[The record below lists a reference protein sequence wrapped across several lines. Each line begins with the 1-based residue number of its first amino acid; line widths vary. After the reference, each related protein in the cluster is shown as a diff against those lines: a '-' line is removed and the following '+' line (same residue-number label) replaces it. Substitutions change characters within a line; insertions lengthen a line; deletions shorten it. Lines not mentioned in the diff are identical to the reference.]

1 MRPVVRQLSA
11 DVLQLCP
18 PSADACFA
26 LNMRTRRIL
35 PMGDAVSPYMIEDYV
50 APAAAWAAPP
60 AAAHHWAAPPAAA
73 AMAPAMAVAAA
84 AEAGWVKLGY
94 VTREGG
100 DGGGGRDDSP
110 SNMNLWARRANFRRE
125 RYEYRVHDGPNNV
138 YVLLPPQPNNPL
150 FTGDKV
156 HVPGYRTSYV
166 VTLYDAFPNVYP
178 LG

>member
-18 PSADACFA
+18 PSADTCFA

-35 PMGDAVSPYMIEDYV
+35 PMGDAVSPYMIEDY
-50 APAAAWAAPP
+50 AGAFAAGGGGGWAAPP
-60 AAAHHWAAPPAAA
+60 GAAM
-73 AMAPAMAVAAA
+73 MAPAMAVAAA

-94 VTREGG
+94 VTRAGEGG
-100 DGGGGRDDSP
+100 RRDDGP

-138 YVLLPPQPNNPL
+138 YVLLPPQANNPL
-150 FTGDKV
+150 FTGDTV
-156 HVPGYRTSYV
+156 HVPGYGKSAYV